1 MTLSFEYTINIG
13 AGLYPQAIHSKD
25 NLLRIF
31 YLTPEHTVS
40 GLIANPV
47 LGLYANLDFESK
59 GRVSPD
65 DSVALPSIKR
75 VAHYGGYGFW
85 SAEGDHRFVV
95 FMMPTDISK
104 AFIDGSV
111 NFSIDSEVS
120 QMSCSLLNIR
130 GELLNRFR
138 ALVTP
143 GTMMELY
150 FTLGSAE
157 EVTLGVF
164 YIDRASVSYP
174 EEKVSVSARNAI
186 GKLLKEQTFDE
197 NTTFDAGA
205 LIDNMTAIMEL
216 AGVENFFVGDSGK
229 AWKLRF
235 EPDVTLLDGLNRVI
249 SLLPDWKIDETQNGA
264 VGVAAASDPRFD
276 QPGVYTFER
285 DKTCWSYSIEYD
297 DSDAASKVCVTCKE
311 PENRVYADVP
321 FGKWWVQP
329 AHRTLYV
336 AAADGATTEELTTM
350 AHELAESIAISGRLE
365 TFVGIFT
372 PQLTLGDEV
381 HIEASDSSEEV
392 IGTVTAVTH
401 NFGKG
406 GFYTSFTVDSG
417 GRKAKARLSDL
428 IGKASNTP
436 NTNGV
441 EIY

>member
-1 MTLSFEYTINIG
+1 MTLTFEYTMNIG

-65 DSVALPSIKR
+65 DNVSLPSIKR

-85 SAEGDHRFVV
+85 SAEGDHRFVM

-104 AFIDGSV
+104 ALIDGSV
-111 NFSIDSEVS
+111 SFSIGSEVS

-130 GELLNRFR
+130 GELLNRFC

-143 GTMMELY
+143 GTMLELY

-157 EVTLGVF
+157 EVTLGIF
-164 YIDRASVSYP
+164 YIDRASVPYP

-197 NTTFDAGA
+197 NTTFEAGA

-216 AGVENFFVGDSGK
+216 AGVEDFFVGDSGK

-249 SLLPDWKIDETQNGA
+249 SLLPDWKIDETQNGT

-276 QPGVYTFER
+276 QPGIFYFER
-285 DKTCWSYSIEYD
+285 DQSCWSYSIEYD
-297 DSDAASKVCVTCKE
+297 DSDAASRVCVTCKE
-311 PENRVYADVP
+311 PANKVYAEVP

-336 AAADGATTEELTTM
+336 EAADGASLSELTAM
-350 AHELAESIAISGRLE
+350 AQELAESIAISGRLE
-365 TFVGIFT
+365 TFVGIFA

-381 HIEASDSSEEV
+381 HIEAADGSEEV
-392 IGTVTAVTH
+392 IGTVTDVTH

-417 GRKAKARLSDL
+417 GRKAKSRLSDL
-428 IGKASNTP
+428 IGKASETP

>member
-1 MTLSFEYTINIG
+1 MTLTFEYTMNIG
-13 AGLYPQAIHSKD
+13 AGLSPQAIHSKD

-31 YLTPEHTVS
+31 YLTPQHTVS
-40 GLIANPV
+40 GLVADPV
-47 LGLYANLDFESK
+47 LGLYADLDFESK

-65 DSVALPSIKR
+65 DNVSLPSIKR

-85 SAEGDHRFVV
+85 SAEGDHRFVM

-104 AFIDGSV
+104 ALIDGSV
-111 NFSIDSEVS
+111 SFSIGSEVS
-120 QMSCSLLNIR
+120 QMSCSLINIR

-150 FTLGSAE
+150 FTLGSAQ
-157 EVTLGVF
+157 EVTLGIF

-174 EEKVSVSARNAI
+174 DEKVSVSARNAI

-197 NTTFDAGA
+197 HTDFPEGA

-216 AGVENFFVGDSGK
+216 AGVEDYFIGDSGK
-229 AWKLRF
+229 AWRLRF
-235 EPDVTLLDGLNRVI
+235 EPDVTLLDGLNRII
-249 SLLPDWKIDETQNGA
+249 SLLPGWKIDETQNGT
-264 VGVAAASDPRFD
+264 VGVAAATDPRFD
-276 QPGVYTFER
+276 QPGTFTFER
-285 DKTCWSYSIEYD
+285 DKTCWSYSIEFD

-311 PENRVYADVP
+311 PENRIYKDVP

-329 AHRTLYV
+329 SHRTLYV
-336 AAADGATTEELTTM
+336 EAAEGASLTELNRM
-350 AHELAESIAISGRLE
+350 AQELADSLAISGRLE

-381 HIEASDSSEEV
+381 HIAAAGTSDELV
-392 IGTVTAVTH
+392 GTVTAVTH
-401 NFGKG
+401 NFGKS

-417 GRKAKARLSDL
+417 GRKSKSRLSEL
-428 IGKASNTP
+428 IGKASAKP